1 LCKFLSIILTFFN
14 LGLTIEKINLP
25 SQAFN
30 EWEVLQN
37 DKTWIGW
44 TEFENY
50 PICKSER
57 ILNHSFNEVSRVI
70 ENKEKYPDIFERI
83 TQVKLYEKDIIH
95 VYLDMPFP
103 ISSRDYI
110 VKYEISETIRYKE
123 FYFYSVNHPNSIQFK
138 GAIRL
143 PNAGGKWILEKLDN
157 KQTKVTYMWNGQLL
171 GDFPDWALTKAWVE
185 QGEEV
190 LEWLNSALNRSI

>member
-1 LCKFLSIILTFFN
+1 

>member
-1 LCKFLSIILTFFN
+1 MCKFLSIILTFFN